1 MYHDGDIVYVTIC
14 PQYSTLARRFRDV
27 MMKFNQEE
35 EEYREKNKDK
45 IQRQLKIGTC
55 PILLFGLSCGPQNG
69 PQNGPRCTM
78 W

>member
-1 MYHDGDIVYVTIC
+1 MYPDGDIVYVTIC

-55 PILLFGLSCGPQNG
+55 PLSYLHSFSLACHVING
-69 PQNGPRCTM
+69 PHCTM
-78 W
+78 Q